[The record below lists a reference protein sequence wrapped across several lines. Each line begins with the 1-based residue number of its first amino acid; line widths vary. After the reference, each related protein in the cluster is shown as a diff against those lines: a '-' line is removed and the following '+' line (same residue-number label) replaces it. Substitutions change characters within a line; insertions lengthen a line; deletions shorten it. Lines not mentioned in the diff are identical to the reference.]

1 MATEKT
7 AKIEDLFSEL
17 DGIIENM
24 EKDGISLEESFQ
36 LYEKGVKTI
45 QECQKTM
52 DMVEKKMMVLNA
64 SNELEEFS

>member
-45 QECQKTM
+45 QECKKTM